1 MASRQEL
8 IGGLEFLVQEG
19 KRIGSALDDAQWAK
33 VVDGADGWK
42 NKEVLA
48 HVAGIATIVV
58 PFMQNMANAD
68 AGADSGAGLDINALN
83 AGLVGARASKSVP
96 ELVNELTA
104 NYAGVIDFVQGQPDD
119 FWAQKRTFAGYK
131 DVPASDLLMRL
142 VILHGI
148 GHIDS
153 AYAAAM

>member
-1 MASRQEL
+1 MASKQEL
-8 IGGLEFLVQEG
+8 VTGLEFLVQEG
-19 KRIGSALDDAQWAK
+19 KRIGADFDDAQWAK

-48 HVAGIATIVV
+48 HVAGLATIVV

-83 AGLVGARASKSVP
+83 AGLVGARAGKSVT
-96 ELVNELTA
+96 ELVDELA
-104 NYAGVIDFVQGQPDD
+104 GNYRGVIDFVKGQPDD
-119 FWAQKRTFAGYK
+119 FWTQKRTFGGYQ
-131 DVPASDLLMRL
+131 DVPVSDLLMRL
-142 VILHGI
+142 VVLHGL

-153 AYAAAM
+153 AYAAAV